1 MTSYIIEVPEVHY
14 QQVRVE
20 ADSPE
25 EALAKVREGD
35 GEYLEMEYSHI
46 LDFDLSKIHEEES

>member
-35 GEYLEMEYSHI
+35 GDYLEAEYSHI
-46 LDFDLSKIHEEES
+46 LDFDLSKVHEEGS